1 MIILMML
8 FLFSGLLLAALS
20 IPMIMGKIPPNG
32 LYGFRVKKTMDNP
45 EIWYTVNV
53 YSGKWLLAASLVQAL
68 AAVVAFYI
76 PGITLDVYAYIVL
89 AVWLVVF
96 GVALTASI
104 RYLNS
109 I

>member
-1 MIILMML
+1 MML

-89 AVWLVVF
+89 AVWVVVF

>member
-8 FLFSGLLLAALS
+8 FLFSGLLLATLS
-20 IPMIMGKIPPNG
+20 IPMVMGKIPPNG

-89 AVWLVVF
+89 AVWVVVF

>member
-32 LYGFRVKKTMDNP
+32 LYGFRVKKTLDNP
-45 EIWYTVNV
+45 EIWYPVNA

-68 AAVVAFYI
+68 A
-76 PGITLDVYAYIVL
+76 
-89 AVWLVVF
+89 VWVVVF
-96 GVALTASI
+96 GAALTASI

>member
-32 LYGFRVKKTMDNP
+32 LYGFRVKETMDNP

-89 AVWLVVF
+89 AVWVVVF
-96 GVALTASI
+96 GVALTVSI

>member
-1 MIILMML
+1 
-8 FLFSGLLLAALS
+8 
-20 IPMIMGKIPPNG
+20 
-32 LYGFRVKKTMDNP
+32 MDNP

-89 AVWLVVF
+89 AVWVVVF

>member
-53 YSGKWLLAASLVQAL
+53 YSEKWLLAASLMQAL

-89 AVWLVVF
+89 AVWVVVF

>member
-32 LYGFRVKKTMDNP
+32 LYGFRVKETMDNP

-89 AVWLVVF
+89 AVWVVVF

>member
-32 LYGFRVKKTMDNP
+32 LYGFRVKKTLDNL
-45 EIWYTVNV
+45 EIWYPVNA
-53 YSGKWLLAASLVQAL
+53 YSGKWLLAASLVQSL
-68 AAVVAFYI
+68 TAVVAFYI

-89 AVWLVVF
+89 AVWVVVF
-96 GVALTASI
+96 SAALTASI

-109 I
+109 M

>member
-76 PGITLDVYAYIVL
+76 PGITLDIYAYIVL
-89 AVWLVVF
+89 AVWVVVF

>member
-20 IPMIMGKIPPNG
+20 IPMIMRKIPPNG

-45 EIWYTVNV
+45 EIWYPVNA

-76 PGITLDVYAYIVL
+76 PGITLDVYAYLVL
-89 AVWLVVF
+89 AVWVVVF
-96 GVALTASI
+96 GAALTISI

>member
-1 MIILMML
+1 
-8 FLFSGLLLAALS
+8 
-20 IPMIMGKIPPNG
+20 
-32 LYGFRVKKTMDNP
+32 MDNP

-53 YSGKWLLAASLVQAL
+53 YSEKWLLAASLMQAL

-89 AVWLVVF
+89 AVWVVVF

>member
-32 LYGFRVKKTMDNP
+32 LYGFRVKETMDNP

-89 AVWLVVF
+89 AVWVVVF
-96 GVALTASI
+96 SAALTASI

>member
-32 LYGFRVKKTMDNP
+32 LYGFRVKKTLDNP
-45 EIWYTVNV
+45 EIWYPVNA
-53 YSGKWLLAASLVQAL
+53 YSGKWLLAASLVQVL

-76 PGITLDVYAYIVL
+76 PGITLEVYAYIVL
-89 AVWLVVF
+89 AVWVVVF
-96 GVALTASI
+96 GAALTASI